1 MKYRLLSNEELE
13 HLEMELKQF
22 LIVNGVH
29 AEEWL
34 QINKTEPDKA
44 VRLVELF
51 SDSVLETVYDKIK
64 VLEFRSPES
73 CMVFHFHENKVELIS
88 IQRNK
93 DSQADLSSPES
104 IHSSLINYSHEL
116 SFFKSEKEIQ
126 SKRNLEIHRM
136 IEQGCYISTTEFWE
150 SLKLA
155 IA

>member
-13 HLEMELKQF
+13 HLEVELKQF

-126 SKRNLEIHRM
+126 LTRNLEIHRM

>member
-13 HLEMELKQF
+13 HLEVELKQF

>member
-126 SKRNLEIHRM
+126 LTRNLEIHRM

>member
-126 SKRNLEIHRM
+126 STRNLEIHRM

>member
-1 MKYRLLSNEELE
+1 MLNNEELE

-29 AEEWL
+29 SEEWL
-34 QINKTEPDKA
+34 QINKTEPEKA

-73 CMVFHFHENKVELIS
+73 CMVFYFHKYKVELIS

-93 DSQADLSSPES
+93 DSKADLSSPES
-104 IHSSLINYSHEL
+104 IHSSLINYSDEL
-116 SFFKSEKEIQ
+116 SFFKSEKAIQ
-126 SKRNLEIHRM
+126 LTRNLEIHRM
-136 IEQGCYISTTEFWE
+136 IEQGCYVSTIEFWE
-150 SLKLA
+150 SLNLA